1 VSAALAEPSTEGE
14 PGARS
19 AAAELAA
26 HSRTVALGTLVSRVT
41 GFGRVA
47 ALAAVLGPTYFGNLF
62 QTSLLLPYILCQ
74 LLMTSLTTAILT
86 PHLVRHLDAG
96 DHAGA
101 RPVANGFLGVAC
113 ILFTVVAVLCAAGA
127 PIFVIL
133 LTSAVPDPEVREHQ
147 LRLGAPLI
155 MALAPQVLF
164 YGITAISIAV
174 QQAHRRFALPSAAPA
189 IENIAVIA
197 VLGATALLFGV
208 GSDVDAISTGQLLLL
223 GLGSTAAVAL
233 HTAVQ
238 WLGAWRAGVS
248 LVPSAGW
255 RDPEVRRVVRLA
267 LPSSGNAT
275 LTAAAVLA
283 ILIVAGSV
291 PGGAVAFQIAY
302 NLFNLPIALA
312 ARPVAA
318 AQLPLLARSF
328 QRNAAA
334 AAHAIYRDSLR
345 LTLFVA
351 MPASLLFLCVP
362 ETLARAIAFGEMRT
376 HEGIALVAAA
386 IAGLGIGLIG
396 DAVLALST
404 SASYARH
411 DATGPLKA
419 VAIRMAV
426 ACAGTALAS
435 RTMHGAGLL
444 LALGL
449 SLSIANL
456 CAAAYLHG
464 EQLRFLPRLSSPW
477 KRSLLGDLGAS
488 ILAGAGAILL
498 AHSMAGQ
505 TGSSARSLGAAA
517 LVVGFSA
524 VLYLLS
530 QLARGSGELRT
541 LFGGF
546 LPGTPKPT
554 PPAGIGPPA

>member
-1 VSAALAEPSTEGE
+1 
-14 PGARS
+14 
-19 AAAELAA
+19 
-26 HSRTVALGTLVSRVT
+26 
-41 GFGRVA
+41 
-47 ALAAVLGPTYFGNLF
+47 
-62 QTSLLLPYILCQ
+62 
-74 LLMTSLTTAILT
+74 M
-86 PHLVRHLDAG
+86 
-96 DHAGA
+96 
-101 RPVANGFLGVAC
+101 
-113 ILFTVVAVLCAAGA
+113 
-127 PIFVIL
+127 L

-223 GLGSTAAVAL
+223 GLGST
-233 HTAVQ
+233 
-238 WLGAWRAGVS
+238 
-248 LVPSAGW
+248 SAGW

-376 HEGIALVAAA
+376 QEGIALVAAA

-396 DAVLALST
+396 DAVLALAT

-419 VAIRMAV
+419 VVIRMGV
-426 ACAGTALAS
+426 TCAGTALAS
-435 RTMHGAGLL
+435 QTMHGAGLL

-449 SLSIANL
+449 SLAIANL

-464 EQLRFLPRLSSPW
+464 EQLRVLPRLSSPW
-477 KRSLLGDLGAS
+477 RRSLLGDVGAS
-488 ILAGAGAILL
+488 IVAGAGAILL
-498 AHSMAGQ
+498 AHLLAGQ
-505 TGSSARSLGAAA
+505 TGSSTRSLGAAA

-524 VLYLLS
+524 VLYLLC
-530 QLARGSGELRT
+530 QLARGSAELRT

-554 PPAGIGPPA
+554 PAARIGPPA